1 MGGDENQEER
11 IRKNRKEERSKWVSV
26 SNHFHLTF
34 KYPRGKLFVPS
45 YPFLKNKA
53 KPHL

>member
-11 IRKNRKEERSKWVSV
+11 IRKNRKEERDKWVSV

-34 KYPRGKLFVPS
+34 KYQISQEDYYLFLVIHS
-45 YPFLKNKA
+45 
-53 KPHL
+53 